1 LGSHFENEGLEKML
15 LFLQSLIN
23 GILLGGIYASYSAG
37 FSLIFGVM
45 GVINIFHGEMVMLG
59 AFLTYWLFTLFHIDP
74 FLTIPL
80 SFFSLFVFGYLVQR
94 FVIHRVVEAPPMI
107 SYILTF
113 GIHLIIA
120 YSALWAWTA
129 DFRTVTTG
137 YSGLNAN
144 MGGVIIPY
152 ARLATLGLALIVVAG
167 LYFLLNKT
175 EVGRAIQATAQDKE
189 MARLMGVNISRTYAI
204 TFGVGAAVTGVA
216 GSLISTY
223 FIIFPQMG
231 LSYTIIAFCV
241 VVLGGM
247 GYIPGALW
255 GGLILGVV
263 QSLTTTYLNA
273 GLSGALTFILLF
285 IMLIIRPAGIAG
297 RGIVE

>member
-1 LGSHFENEGLEKML
+1 ML

-37 FSLIFGVM
+37 FSLVFGVM

-74 FLTIPL
+74 FLTLPI
-80 SFFSLFVFGYLVQR
+80 SFFSLLAFGYLVQR

-113 GIHLIIA
+113 GIHLMIA
-120 YSALWAWTA
+120 YSALWVWTA
-129 DFRTVTTG
+129 DFRAVTTT
-137 YSGLNAN
+137 YSGLNATV
-144 MGGVIIPY
+144 GGVIIPY
-152 ARLATLGLALIVVAG
+152 ARLATFGLALIVVAG
-167 LYFLLNKT
+167 LYFLLKKT
-175 EVGRAIQATAQDKE
+175 ETGRAIQAAAQDKE
-189 MARLMGVNISRTYAI
+189 MARLMGVNITRTYAL
-204 TFGVGAAVTGVA
+204 TFGIGAAVTGVA

-247 GYIPGALW
+247 GYIPGAFW

-263 QSLTTTYLNA
+263 QSLTATYLNA

-285 IMLIIRPAGIAG
+285 IVLIVRPAGIAG
-297 RGIVE
+297 KGIVD

>member
-1 LGSHFENEGLEKML
+1 MQ
-15 LFLQSLIN
+15 LFIQSLIN
-23 GILLGGIYASYSAG
+23 GILLGGIYAAYSAG

-45 GVINIFHGEMVMLG
+45 GVVNIFHGEMVMLG
-59 AFLTYWLFTLFHIDP
+59 AFITYWIFTLLQIDP

-80 SFFSLFVFGYLVQR
+80 SLIGMFIFGYGVQR
-94 FVIHRVVEAPPMI
+94 LVINRVVEAPPMI

-120 YSALWAWTA
+120 YTALWMWTA
-129 DFRTVTTG
+129 DFRTVTTS
-137 YSGLNAN
+137 YSGFNADI
-144 MGGVIIPY
+144 GGIIIPY
-152 ARLATLGLALIVVAG
+152 ARVATFGMALIVVIG
-167 LYFLLNKT
+167 LYLLLYKS

-189 MARLMGVNISRTYAI
+189 VARLMGVKVHRIYAVTFGIGAAI
-204 TFGVGAAVTGVA
+204 TGVS
-216 GSLISTY
+216 GSLIATY

-231 LSYTIIAFCV
+231 LPYTIIAFCV

-255 GGLILGVV
+255 GGLILGIV
-263 QSLTTTYLNA
+263 QSLTATYLNA
-273 GLSGALTFILLF
+273 GLSGAFSFILLF

-297 RGIVE
+297 KGIVE

>member
-1 LGSHFENEGLEKML
+1 ML

-23 GILLGGIYASYSAG
+23 GILLGGIYAAYSAG

-45 GVINIFHGEMVMLG
+45 GVVNIFHGEMVMLG
-59 AFLTYWLFTLFHIDP
+59 AFITYWIFTLFHIDP
-74 FLTIPL
+74 FLTIP
-80 SFFSLFVFGYLVQR
+80 FSILFLFIFGYLVQR
-94 FVIHRVVEAPPMI
+94 FLINRVVESPPMI

-113 GIHLIIA
+113 GIHLIVA
-120 YSALWAWTA
+120 YTCLWVWTA
-129 DFRTVTTG
+129 DFRTVTTS
-137 YSGLNAN
+137 YSGFNAN
-144 MGGVIIPY
+144 LSGIILPY
-152 ARLATLGLALIVVAG
+152 ARLATFGLALLVVAG
-167 LYFLLNKT
+167 LYLFLYKT

-189 MARLMGVNISRTYAI
+189 VARLMGVKVHQIYAI
-204 TFGVGAAVTGVA
+204 TFGIGAAITGMA

-231 LSYTIIAFCV
+231 LPYTIIAFCV

-255 GGLILGVV
+255 GGLILGVI
-263 QSLTTTYLNA
+263 QSLTATYLNA
-273 GLSGALTFILLF
+273 GLSGAFTFILLF
-285 IMLIIRPAGIAG
+285 IMLIVRPAGIAG

>member
-1 LGSHFENEGLEKML
+1 ML
-15 LFLQSLIN
+15 LFLQSLLN
-23 GILLGGIYASYSAG
+23 GLLLGGIYAAYSAG

-45 GVINIFHGEMVMLG
+45 GVVNLFHGEMVMLG
-59 AFLTYWLFTLFHIDP
+59 AFITYWSFAVYQIDP
-74 FLTIPL
+74 FLTIP
-80 SFFSLFVFGYLVQR
+80 FSIVLLFVFGYLVQR
-94 FVIHRVVEAPPMI
+94 VIINRVVEAPPMI

-129 DFRTVTTG
+129 DFRTVTTS
-137 YSGLNAN
+137 YSGMNVDVY
-144 MGGVIIPY
+144 GIIIPY
-152 ARLATLGLALIVVAG
+152 ARLATFGIALLVVLGLYLF
-167 LYFLLNKT
+167 LYRSET
-175 EVGRAIQATAQDKE
+175 GRAIRATAQNKE
-189 MARLMGVNISRTYAI
+189 IARLKGVNIRQIYAI
-204 TFGVGAAVTGVA
+204 TFGIGAATTGMA

-231 LSYTIIAFCV
+231 LPYTILAFCI

-255 GGLILGVV
+255 GGLILGVI
-263 QSLTTTYLNA
+263 QSLTATYLNA

-285 IMLIIRPAGIAG
+285 VMLIVRPAGIAG
-297 RGIVE
+297 KGVTQ

>member
-1 LGSHFENEGLEKML
+1 
-15 LFLQSLIN
+15 
-23 GILLGGIYASYSAG
+23 
-37 FSLIFGVM
+37 
-45 GVINIFHGEMVMLG
+45 
-59 AFLTYWLFTLFHIDP
+59 
-74 FLTIPL
+74 
-80 SFFSLFVFGYLVQR
+80 
-94 FVIHRVVEAPPMI
+94 MI

-137 YSGLNAN
+137 YSGMNAN
-144 MGGVIIPY
+144 FYGMIIPY
-152 ARLATLGLALIVVAG
+152 ARLATFGIALLVVMG
-167 LYFLLNKT
+167 LYLFLYKSET
-175 EVGRAIQATAQDKE
+175 GRAIRATAQDKE
-189 MARLMGVNISRTYAI
+189 IARLKGVNIHHIYAVTFGIGAAI
-204 TFGVGAAVTGVA
+204 TGMA

-231 LSYTIIAFCV
+231 LPYTILAFCI

-255 GGLILGVV
+255 GGLILGVI
-263 QSLTTTYLNA
+263 QSLTATYLNA

-285 IMLIIRPAGIAG
+285 VMLIVRPAGIAG
-297 RGIVE
+297 KGIIQ

>member
-1 LGSHFENEGLEKML
+1 ML

-80 SFFSLFVFGYLVQR
+80 SFFSLFIFGYGVQR
-94 FVIHRVVEAPPMI
+94 FVIQRVVEAPPMI

-120 YSALWAWTA
+120 YSALWVWTA
-129 DFRTVTTG
+129 DFRTVTTS

-152 ARLATLGLALIVVAG
+152 ARLATFGLAFIVVAG
-167 LYFLLNKT
+167 LFFLLNKT
-175 EVGRAIQATAQDKE
+175 EAGRAIQATAQDKE
-189 MARLMGVNISRTYAI
+189 MARLMGVNIIRIYAI
-204 TFGVGAAVTGVA
+204 TFGVGAAITGVA
-216 GSLISTY
+216 GSLISGY

-255 GGLILGVV
+255 GGLILGVA
-263 QSLTTTYLNA
+263 QSLTATYLNA

-285 IMLIIRPAGIAG
+285 IILIIRPAGIVG
-297 RGIVE
+297 KGIVE

>member
-1 LGSHFENEGLEKML
+1 MP

-74 FLTIPL
+74 FLTLPL

-94 FVIHRVVEAPPMI
+94 FVIHRVVESPPMI

-120 YSALWAWTA
+120 YSALWVWTA

-144 MGGVIIPY
+144 VGGVIIPY
-152 ARLATLGLALIVVAG
+152 ARLATFGLALIVVAG

-175 EVGRAIQATAQDKE
+175 ETGRAIQATAQDKE
-189 MARLMGVNISRTYAI
+189 MARLMGVNITGTHAL
-204 TFGVGAAVTGVA
+204 TFGIGAAVTGVA

-263 QSLTTTYLNA
+263 QSLTATYLNA

>member
-1 LGSHFENEGLEKML
+1 ML

-120 YSALWAWTA
+120 YSALWVWTA
-129 DFRTVTTG
+129 DFRTVTTR

-152 ARLATLGLALIVVAG
+152 ARLATFGLALIVVAG

-175 EVGRAIQATAQDKE
+175 EAGRAIQATAQDKE
-189 MARLMGVNISRTYAI
+189 MARLMGVNITRTYAI

-263 QSLTTTYLNA
+263 QSLTATYLNA

-285 IMLIIRPAGIAG
+285 IVLIIRPAGIAG
-297 RGIVE
+297 KGIVE

>member
-1 LGSHFENEGLEKML
+1 ML

-23 GILLGGIYASYSAG
+23 GFLLGGIYAAYAAG

-45 GVINIFHGEMVMLG
+45 GVVNIFHGEMVMLG
-59 AFLTYWLFTLFHIDP
+59 AFITYWLFTLLHIDP
-74 FLTIPL
+74 FLTIPF
-80 SFFSLFVFGYLVQR
+80 SMFSLFIFGYFVQR
-94 FVIHRVVEAPPMI
+94 FVISRVVEAPPMI

-120 YSALWAWTA
+120 YTALWIWTA
-129 DFRTVTTG
+129 DFRTVTTS
-137 YSGLNAN
+137 YSGFNMN
-144 MGGVIIPY
+144 MGGIIIPY
-152 ARLATLGLALIVVAG
+152 ARFATFGLALIIVVG
-167 LYFLLNKT
+167 LYLLLHKS

-189 MARLMGVNISRTYAI
+189 IARLMGVKIHRIYAVTFGIGAAI
-204 TFGVGAAVTGVA
+204 TGMA

-231 LSYTIIAFCV
+231 LPYTIIAFCV

-255 GGLILGVV
+255 GGLILGVI
-263 QSLTTTYLNA
+263 QSLTATYLNA
-273 GLSGALTFILLF
+273 GLSGAFAFILLF
-285 IMLIIRPAGIAG
+285 IMLIVRPAGIVG
-297 RGIVE
+297 KGIVE

>member
-1 LGSHFENEGLEKML
+1 MVWGQLAKML

-23 GILLGGIYASYSAG
+23 GILLGGIYAAYSAG

-45 GVINIFHGEMVMLG
+45 GVVNLFHGEMVMLG
-59 AFLTYWLFTLFHIDP
+59 AFITYWSFTLLHIDP

-80 SFFSLFVFGYLVQR
+80 SILLLFVFGYVVQR
-94 FVIHRVVEAPPMI
+94 FVINRVVEAPPMM

-113 GIHLIIA
+113 GIHLMIA
-120 YSALWAWTA
+120 YTALWVWTA
-129 DFRTVTTG
+129 DFRTVTTS
-137 YSGLNAN
+137 YSGFNADLY
-144 MGGVIIPY
+144 GIIIPY
-152 ARLATLGLALIVVAG
+152 ARLATFGIALTVVLGL
-167 LYFLLNKT
+167 YLLLHRSET
-175 EVGRAIQATAQDKE
+175 GRAIQATAQDKE
-189 MARLMGVNISRTYAI
+189 MARLMGVKIHHIYAVTFGIGAAI
-204 TFGVGAAVTGVA
+204 TGMA

-231 LSYTIIAFCV
+231 LPYTILAFCV

-247 GYIPGALW
+247 GYVPGALW

-263 QSLTTTYLNA
+263 QSLTATYLNA

-285 IMLIIRPAGIAG
+285 IMLIARPSGIVG
-297 RGIVE
+297 RGIVQ

>member
-1 LGSHFENEGLEKML
+1 ML

-59 AFLTYWLFTLFHIDP
+59 AFLTYWLFTLCHIDP
-74 FLTIPL
+74 FLTLPV
-80 SFFSLFVFGYLVQR
+80 SFFSLFAFGYLAQS
-94 FVIHRVVEAPPMI
+94 FVIHRVVESPPMF

-120 YSALWAWTA
+120 YSALWVWTA

-144 MGGVIIPY
+144 MGGVIIPC
-152 ARLATLGLALIVVAG
+152 ARLATFGLALIVVAG
-167 LYFLLNKT
+167 LYLLLNKT
-175 EVGRAIQATAQDKE
+175 EAGRAIRATAQDKE
-189 MARLMGVNISRTYAI
+189 MARLMGVNITRTYAL
-204 TFGVGAAVTGVA
+204 TFGVGAAITGVA

-223 FIIFPQMG
+223 FVIYPQMG

-247 GYIPGALW
+247 GYIPGAFW
-255 GGLILGVV
+255 GGLILGVL
-263 QSLTTTYLNA
+263 QSLTATYLNA

-285 IMLIIRPAGIAG
+285 IMLILRPAGIAG